1 MDTVL
6 IVIAAL
12 TPITILIG
20 FIVICAIKDY
30 KKVGEN
36 KEEHK
41 EDEASQTHSSN
52 NPIEAMIEEVSP
64 ILLRLLRGF
73 SKPDKEDY
81 DRITIECRIF
91 VLNYFRFFIEGSF
104 IELVKEYE
112 SAFMKTYQKAVKYG
126 FTTIEQFS
134 DYFSKRFV
142 QYIHLHYSILQ
153 KKQEGEKG
161 VPLEYMGFRF
171 LICGVPLKSVTDEYI
186 QQNISEL
193 DNDPFVLLM
202 SSQNIMEACNY
213 INFKCAE
220 YKDDD
225 SFLIEDILSEL
236 PYILLDGSN
245 IDDNNSFN
253 KSLIECRI
261 FGLHYLIM
269 LKNKMDDELIKLY
282 DDSLIET
289 YCQIQDIL
297 PMDERQFAD
306 YFKKRCHQYT
316 YLHNKMVDKMMRF
329 QSHIPAEVK
338 GLKYLLWTV
347 PLKDIDYNE
356 ILQSESLVDD
366 DSTLISFSL
375 NVTKAY
381 RLIFEK
387 ISTRG

>member
-1 MDTVL
+1 MPLMVFA
-6 IVIAAL
+6 V
-12 TPITILIG
+12 
-20 FIVICAIKDY
+20 VCATRDY
-30 KKVGEN
+30 KDGQQPSQGEIN
-36 KEEHK
+36 STEHK
-41 EDEASQTHSSN
+41 TTQTHSSN

-142 QYIHLHYSILQ
+142 QYIHLHHSILQ

-171 LICGVPLKSVTDEYI
+171 LICVVPLKSVTDEYL